1 MPRIPRDS
9 YQTSFFH
16 IIVQGI
22 KKEYIFN
29 EKKFLESYRNL
40 LISYEEKSEIKL
52 LSYCIM
58 NNHAHILIY
67 TDSTEKM
74 SNYMKCINTI
84 FATYYNTENKRVGYV
99 FRNRF
104 KSEPIYDESYL
115 INCISYIHNNPVKAK
130 MVESPEQY
138 KYSSYNDY
146 INEKGI
152 VTPEKLEL
160 LFGKNKLNIDDFK
173 LMHLKKINSYKYED
187 YDKETEEIIN
197 EFLEEHN
204 KTFEEVK
211 DSKKLT
217 IDLILELKRNKKTN
231 IEIGKIFEIARWKVS
246 EIYEKNEDALSQMKK
261 I

>member
-1 MPRIPRDS
+1 MPRNPRNS

-29 EKKFLESYRNL
+29 EGKFLSSYKNL
-40 LISYEEKSEIKL
+40 LITYESKLNVKL

-67 TDSTEKM
+67 TESTEEM
-74 SNYMKCINTI
+74 SKYMKSVNTT

-99 FRNRF
+99 FRNRY
-104 KSEPIYDESYL
+104 KSEPIYSQEYL
-115 INCISYIHNNPVKAK
+115 INCIAYIHNNPVKAR
-130 MVESPEQY
+130 MVKHQSQY

-146 INEKGI
+146 IYQRGI
-152 VTPEKLEL
+152 IKPEKLL
-160 LFGKNKLNIDDFK
+160 LMFGS
-173 LMHLKKINSYKYED
+173 KKIDIDEFIRIHAKNIYNYED
-187 YDKETEEIIN
+187 YDKDTEEIIK
-197 EFLEEHN
+197 EFLKEYN

-217 IDLILELKRNKKTN
+217 TNLIVELRKNKKSKT
-231 IEIGKIFEIARWKVS
+231 EIGEIFGMSRWKITQICENNS
-246 EIYEKNEDALSQMKK
+246 NGLSQMKE